1 MCQIIDGRDIS
12 DYEKYYMSLVLQA
25 YAVIEKARTHQ
36 EGGHGMRVIFLDI
49 DGVLNNAKSK
59 EESLTFPCVDDGNL
73 QHLKHV
79 IEETNASIVLT
90 STWKEDYQE
99 DDAVRHFLDDNLPI
113 CDITDDKI
121 LNRGKGILAY
131 LSARR
136 DVESFVILDDE
147 AFDFEDCGLMDHWV
161 KTSFGCGLTEEDAKK
176 AIRILRAEGEK
187 V

>member
-1 MCQIIDGRDIS
+1 
-12 DYEKYYMSLVLQA
+12 
-25 YAVIEKARTHQ
+25 
-36 EGGHGMRVIFLDI
+36 MRIIFLDI

-59 EESLTFPCVDDGNL
+59 EESLTFPCVDEGNL
-73 QHLKHV
+73 QHLKRIV
-79 IEETNASIVLT
+79 AEADASIVLT

-99 DDAVRHFLDDNLPI
+99 DDAVRHFLDDKLPI

-131 LSARR
+131 LSVHR

-161 KTSFGCGLTEEDAKK
+161 KTSFGSGLTEEDAKK